1 MTNKNS
7 RLTPIIIAVSVVA
20 GILIGTFYT
29 EHFSGNR
36 LGIINSSSNKLN
48 ALLRI
53 INDQY
58 MDEVP
63 MDSIVEEAMPL
74 ILEELD
80 PHSKYIPAKDVAAV
94 NSELEGKFS
103 GVGLIFQINRDTIV
117 INKVVTGG
125 PSEKVGLLPGDR
137 ILKVDGQPFTGKKID
152 SEYATSHLRGE
163 KGSKVKLTVKR
174 YGHEEPLDFTIT
186 RGDVPVSSVKA
197 AYMFDSQ
204 TGYIRIENFGR
215 TTHMEMLNALAILSH
230 KGMKGVIIDLR
241 GNMGGIFETAVLM
254 ANEFLSRGQLI
265 VYAEG
270 RKYPREDKR
279 ANGNGSFQKL
289 PLVVLVDEYS
299 ASSSEIFAGAIQDN
313 DRGLVVGRRTFGKGL
328 VQQPIEFSDGSAIR
342 LTIARY
348 YTAAGRCIQRPYNRG
363 YDENY
368 ELDILNRYNRGE
380 FSHRDSIHL
389 NTEKPFYT
397 TRLHRPVYE
406 ASGIMPD
413 IFVPLDTLGYTSW
426 LLAVRNLYLPEQFCF
441 NYIDTHRGELQEY
454 SDIDELTAYLKKE
467 RIVEKFASYAN
478 SHGVKRRNLMIRKSY
493 GVIEERLFANIIYT
507 LLGESSMYQYLNEH
521 DDTVIAAAELVREGK
536 TYPQAPEEED
546 SPGRKEKKGALQ
558 PDARAAS
565 GSGR

>member
-7 RLTPIIIAVSVVA
+7 RLTPIIIAVSVVI

-53 INDQY
+53 IDDQY
-58 MDEVP
+58 MDEIS
-63 MDSIVEEAMPL
+63 MDSIVEGAMPL

-80 PHSKYIPAKDVAAV
+80 PHSKYIPAKDLAAV

-117 INKVVTGG
+117 INKVVAGG

-137 ILKVDGQPFTGKKID
+137 ILKVDDKPFTGKKIN

-174 YGHEEPLDFTIT
+174 YGQKKPLEFTIT

-197 AYMFDSQ
+197 AYMFDDQ

-241 GNMGGIFETAVLM
+241 GNTGGIFEAAVQM

-270 RKYPREDKR
+270 RKYPRSDMR

-299 ASSSEIFAGAIQDN
+299 ASASEIFAGAIQDN
-313 DRGLVVGRRTFGKGL
+313 DRGLIVGRRTFGKGL

-342 LTIARY
+342 LTVARY

-380 FSHRDSIHL
+380 FAHKDSIHL

-413 IFVPLDTLGYTSW
+413 IFVPIDTLGYTSW
-426 LLAVRNLYLPEQFCF
+426 FLSVRNLYLPEQFCF
-441 NYIDTHRGELQEY
+441 NYIDTHRSELREY
-454 SDIDELTAYLKKE
+454 STIDDLVEHLRKE
-467 RIVEKFASYAN
+467 KVVDKFASYAN
-478 SHGVKRRNLMIRKSY
+478 AHGVKRRNLMIKKSHQL
-493 GVIEERLFANIIYT
+493 IEERLFANIVYIV
-507 LLGESSMYQYLNEH
+507 LGESSMYQYLNEH
-521 DDTVIAAAELVREGK
+521 DQTVQIAAELIREGK
-536 TYPQAPEEED
+536 AYPEPPAAETDNSTQVAGKTGAP
-546 SPGRKEKKGALQ
+546 KK
-558 PDARAAS
+558 
-565 GSGR
+565 

>member
-7 RLTPIIIAVSVVA
+7 RLTPVIIAVSIVI

-53 INDQY
+53 INEQY
-58 MDEVP
+58 MDEIS

-80 PHSKYIPAKDVAAV
+80 PHSKYIPAKDLEAV

-103 GVGLIFQINRDTIV
+103 GVGLVFQINHDTIV
-117 INKVVTGG
+117 INKVIAGG

-137 ILKVDGQPFTGKKID
+137 ILEVDGEPFTGKKINN
-152 SEYATSHLRGE
+152 EYATSHLRGE

-174 YGHEEPLDFTIT
+174 YGQEKPLDFIIT

-197 AYMFDSQ
+197 AYMFDDQ
-204 TGYIRIENFGR
+204 TGYIRFENFGR

-241 GNMGGIFETAVLM
+241 GNTGGIFEVAVQM

-270 RKYPREDKR
+270 RKYPRNDKR

-289 PLVVLVDEYS
+289 PLIVLVDEYS
-299 ASSSEIFAGAIQDN
+299 ASASEIFAGAIQDN
-313 DRGLVVGRRTFGKGL
+313 DRGLVIGRRTFGKGL

-342 LTIARY
+342 LTVARY

-380 FSHRDSIHL
+380 FSYQDSIHL
-389 NTEKPFYT
+389 NKEKTFYT

-426 LLAVRNLYLPEQFCF
+426 FLAVRNLYLPEQFCF
-441 NYIDTHRGELQEY
+441 NYIDTHRSELQEY
-454 SDIDELTAYLKKE
+454 SNIDELVEHLRKE
-467 RIVEKFASYAN
+467 KIVDKFATFAHA
-478 SHGVKRRNLMIRKSY
+478 HGVKRRNLMIKKSHLL
-493 GVIEERLFANIIYT
+493 IEERLFSNIIYIV
-507 LLGESSMYQYLNEH
+507 LGESSMYQYLNQS
-521 DDTVIAAAELVREGK
+521 DQTVLTAAKLIEEGK
-536 TYPQAPEEED
+536 AYPEAPVLDED
-546 SPGRKEKKGALQ
+546 SASKAKPSATKGKK
-558 PDARAAS
+558 D
-565 GSGR
+565 